1 MTIICDVTFYL
12 LCLYQNNKK
21 EKETQNKIK
30 EREKENKIKPSP
42 LFTTLTIDNF
52 VIFTKTKKKL

>member
-1 MTIICDVTFYL
+1 MSHYL

-30 EREKENKIKPSP
+30 KREKENKIKPSP